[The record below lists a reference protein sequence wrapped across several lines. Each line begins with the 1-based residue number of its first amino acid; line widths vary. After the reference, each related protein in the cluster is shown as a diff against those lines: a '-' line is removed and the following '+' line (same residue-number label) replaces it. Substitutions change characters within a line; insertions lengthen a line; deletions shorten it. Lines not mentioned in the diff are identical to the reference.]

1 MKYLSIYLSKKNKIP
16 QILNLEKFME
26 LEKKILEKV
35 SATMQ
40 ANGYGYKT
48 QRTYLKWIKEY
59 ILFNREKNPLNLGI
73 REIEHFK
80 KYIELTK
87 MFSYELKKQATQAI
101 FFLYSQ
107 VLGVNLQKEYIQ
119 SAKNL
124 KPFDRKKKHQ
134 LVQSVMVF

>member
-1 MKYLSIYLSKKNKIP
+1 M
-16 QILNLEKFME
+16 QT
-26 LEKKILEKV
+26 EKKILEQV
-35 SATMQ
+35 SETMQ

-59 ILFNREKNPLNLGI
+59 ILFNGKKNPRNLGVV
-73 REIEHFK
+73 EIEHFK
-80 KYIELTK
+80 NYIELTK

-119 SAKNL
+119 SARNL